1 MTCQNCGT
9 TKKPFITGLGEDI
22 EAATCPDCG
31 AYDIIPS
38 NNDKATEKAEP

>member
-1 MTCQNCGT
+1 MTCQNCGS

-31 AYDIIPS
+31 AYDIIMITKLRRE
-38 NNDKATEKAEP
+38 NHE

>member
-1 MTCQNCGT
+1 MTCQNCGS

-31 AYDIIPS
+31 AYDI
-38 NNDKATEKAEP
+38 NDKPTEAKP